1 MTVEAVEAYELCS
14 KAENYARKGRLEEA
28 LAALIEAYALIRPE
42 VMKARA
48 RYEPMT
54 AHGYLETLRLAAVRC
69 GGGYDFDRTWSH
81 SPSIGPRKEYKTD
94 GNTSSLKRYRWN
106 EWRERPE
113 RWFDVACRCPSF

>member
-1 MTVEAVEAYELCS
+1 MRAFYELCS
-14 KAENYARKGRLEEA
+14 KAENCAAKDPKAA
-28 LAALIEAYALIRPE
+28 LGILIEAYALIRPE
-42 VMKARA
+42 ILGSRA

-54 AHGYLETLRLAAVRC
+54 TLGYLETLRLTAVRC
-69 GGGYDFDRTWSH
+69 GGGYDFDRTWSF